1 VLFSLDPERAH
12 ELTLSA
18 LQQPLLVK
26 ALRSSSA
33 SLDNSRIRQRVF
45 GLPFENPL
53 GLGAGL
59 DKQGTAVEAWA
70 ALGFGHAEI
79 GTVTPRPQPGNPRP
93 RIFRLPA
100 DAGVINRLGFNSE
113 GAIEVAR
120 HLAAVSGGPMLIG
133 VNVGKNRQTPIEQ
146 AIDDYV
152 RTVEALHRYASY
164 FTVNV
169 SSPNTE
175 GLRGLQEA
183 SILRSLVEQV
193 VAHVQSVSGGRAI
206 PVLAKLSPDS
216 PLSSLLAS
224 ADAALEGGAAGIIA
238 TNTTVSR
245 EGLVSP
251 TALTAET
258 GGLSGGPLRGMANR
272 VCRQL
277 FKHLNGKAP
286 IIGVGG
292 IFNADHAY
300 ERIRSGASLVQMY
313 TGLIYEG
320 PGAPMRIVRGLAAL
334 LERDGFPGIADAI
347 GVDV

>member
-1 VLFSLDPERAH
+1 
-12 ELTLSA
+12 
-18 LQQPLLVK
+18 
-26 ALRSSSA
+26 
-33 SLDNSRIRQRVF
+33 
-45 GLPFENPL
+45 
-53 GLGAGL
+53 
-59 DKQGTAVEAWA
+59 
-70 ALGFGHAEI
+70 
-79 GTVTPRPQPGNPRP
+79 
-93 RIFRLPA
+93 
-100 DAGVINRLGFNSE
+100 
-113 GAIEVAR
+113 
-120 HLAAVSGGPMLIG
+120 LA

-152 RTVEALHRYASY
+152 RSVEALHRYASY

-193 VAHVQSVSGGRAI
+193 VAHVRSVSGGRAI

-251 TALTAET
+251 TALSAET
-258 GGLSGGPLRGMANR
+258 GGLSGAPLRAMATR

-277 FKHLNGKAP
+277 FKHFNGKAP

-320 PGAPMRIVRGLAAL
+320 PGAPTRIIRGLAAR
-334 LERDGFPGIADAI
+334 LERDGFPAITDAI